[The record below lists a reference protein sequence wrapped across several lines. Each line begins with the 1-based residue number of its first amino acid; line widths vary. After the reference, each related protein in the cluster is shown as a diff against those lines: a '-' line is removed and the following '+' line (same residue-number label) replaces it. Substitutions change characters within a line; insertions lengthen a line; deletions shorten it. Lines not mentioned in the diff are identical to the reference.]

1 MIRSGAEM
9 NAPSMTF
16 ASTRDL
22 VSTFSRF
29 QMPRRVCIS
38 HREVRTLLA
47 RGLRVAG
54 GRIAHGQRDVTRGHV
69 LAGADAEAG
78 LSLVEE
84 VACRLALLGLHRLVA
99 VVAPAVALAG
109 VQGHAV
115 TRSDL

>member
-29 QMPRRVCIS
+29 QMLLRVCIS

-47 RGLRVAG
+47 RGRRVPG
-54 GRIAHGQRDVTRGHV
+54 GRIAHGQRDLTRGHV
-69 LAGADAEAG
+69 LAGADAHTASTTLTTTPYLMDHSSPRTG
-78 LSLVEE
+78 Y
-84 VACRLALLGLHRLVA
+84 A
-99 VVAPAVALAG
+99 
-109 VQGHAV
+109 
-115 TRSDL
+115 

>member
-69 LAGADAEAG
+69 LAGADADTATTTCQRLDTSWTSPLLERVRASETKTGQPLARRRAG
-78 LSLVEE
+78 
-84 VACRLALLGLHRLVA
+84 C
-99 VVAPAVALAG
+99 
-109 VQGHAV
+109 Q
-115 TRSDL
+115 